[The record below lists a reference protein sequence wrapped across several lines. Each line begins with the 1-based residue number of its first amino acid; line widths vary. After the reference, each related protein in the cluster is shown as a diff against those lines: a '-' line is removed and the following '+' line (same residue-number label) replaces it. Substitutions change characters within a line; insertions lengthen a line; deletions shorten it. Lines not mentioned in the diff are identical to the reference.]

1 LSAARDGSPP
11 ASPQGRGEGPGAGA
25 APPADPHLVESRIA
39 STSVYDGSFLKV
51 FRDTVR
57 LPDGHSAEREFVRH
71 PGAVMIVP
79 IVGDGRLVVERQ
91 HRYPLGHVLMEF
103 PAGKIDP
110 GEATL
115 ACAQRELLEET
126 GYRAREWANAGR
138 MHNAPAYSTEFI
150 EIWFARGLVA
160 GAQRLDEGEAI
171 EVQLIEESEL
181 FALAA
186 RGELTDAK
194 SLVAL
199 LRLQQWRT
207 GAWAP
212 TWQTAR

>member
-1 LSAARDGSPP
+1 MNPTRDDPA
-11 ASPQGRGEGPGAGA
+11 ASPDFRGERPGADA
-25 APPADPHLVESRIA
+25 SSSVDRHLVETPVA
-39 STSVYDGSFLKV
+39 SQGVYDGHFLKV
-51 FRDTVR
+51 FRDEVR
-57 LPDGHSAEREFVRH
+57 LPDGHVARREFVRH

-79 IVGDGRLVVERQ
+79 LADDGRLVVERQ
-91 HRYPLGHVLMEF
+91 YRHPLGQVLLEF

-110 GEATL
+110 GEAGFDG
-115 ACAQRELLEET
+115 ARRELLEET
-126 GYRAREWANAGR
+126 GYRAREWACAGR
-138 MHNAPAYSTEFI
+138 MHNAPAYSTESI

-160 GAQRLDEGEAI
+160 GPPQLEEGEAV
-171 EVQLIEESEL
+171 EVLLLEEAAL
-181 FALAA
+181 FELAA

-212 TWQTAR
+212 TWQTAP

>member
-1 LSAARDGSPP
+1 MNAAPDGQA
-11 ASPQGRGEGPGAGA
+11 ASPDPRGERPGADA
-25 APPADPHLVESRIA
+25 ASPADPHLVEAHIA
-39 STSVYDGSFLKV
+39 STKVYDGRFLKV
-51 FRDTVR
+51 FRDEVR
-57 LPDGHSAEREFVRH
+57 LPGGRAGEREFIRH

-79 IVGDGRLVVERQ
+79 IADDGRLVVERQ
-91 HRYPLGHVLMEF
+91 YRYPLGQVLLEF

-110 GEATL
+110 GEPPWD
-115 ACAQRELLEET
+115 CARRELLEET
-126 GYRAREWANAGR
+126 GYRAREWACAGR

-160 GAQRLDEGEAI
+160 GTPQLDEGEAV
-171 EVQLIEESEL
+171 EVQLLAESDL

-194 SLVAL
+194 SLVAV
-199 LRLQQWRT
+199 LRLQQWRS

-212 TWQTAR
+212 TWQTAP